1 MKPETVFLPDAA
13 SDAFPAEARLSDL
26 RVECVTFDAAGLPK
40 RRRLVTLLSMLEPP
54 RTRRARRRT
63 ADGVNS

>member
-13 SDAFPAEARLSDL
+13 SDAFPSDARLSDL

-54 RTRRARRRT
+54 RSRVDRRKTVGGNR
-63 ADGVNS
+63 S

>member
-13 SDAFPAEARLSDL
+13 SDPFSAEARLSDL

-54 RTRRARRRT
+54 RRRATRRKT
-63 ADGVNS
+63 LDGEI